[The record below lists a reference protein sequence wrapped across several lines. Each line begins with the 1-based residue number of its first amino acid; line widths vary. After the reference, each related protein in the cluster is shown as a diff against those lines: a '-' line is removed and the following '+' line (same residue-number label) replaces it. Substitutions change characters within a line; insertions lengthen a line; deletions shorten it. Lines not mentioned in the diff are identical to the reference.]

1 MIRQLN
7 TPTHKQII
15 RNALAAFGLAFFF
28 AVILFSC
35 DSGKRDIRAYYFP
48 VDSLTTGQ
56 VYAYVSEDGTTGDQ
70 SYWYYQ
76 TIKSDSGTFLVGT
89 QYDRFFEVNQI
100 VREKIVEN
108 GSLAREC
115 FLYEPDTSTGK
126 SIAIHTA
133 IESANLFPFQVTDSL
148 GVFLYRIK
156 YAPPAEPEATIY
168 LIRNRRYL
176 GDGPDFAFEG
186 KAYPTIRFGIREA
199 IGHSAE
205 GTAEIEG
212 EGEEWYAKG
221 LGLVYY
227 RKSYGTEHNIEY
239 AFMLRER
246 FPMEELVRRAQ

>member
-1 MIRQLN
+1 MTRQLN
-7 TPTHKQII
+7 ASTRKHII
-15 RNALAAFGLAFFF
+15 HNASASFGLVVFF
-28 AVILFSC
+28 AIVLFSC

-56 VYAYVSEDGTTGDQ
+56 VYAYVSEDGMAEDQ
-70 SYWYYQ
+70 RYWYYQ
-76 TIKSDSGTFLVGT
+76 TFKRDSGTFLVGT
-89 QYDRFFEVNQI
+89 QYDRFFAVNQI

-115 FLYEPDTSTGK
+115 FLYEQDSSTGK
-126 SIAIHTA
+126 SIAIRTT

-156 YAPPAEPEATIY
+156 YTPPSDPDATIY

-186 KAYPTIRFGIREA
+186 KAYPTVRFGIREA

-212 EGEEWYAKG
+212 AGEEWYAKG

-227 RKSYGTEHNIEY
+227 RKSYGTEHNINY

>member
-1 MIRQLN
+1 MTQPIN
-7 TPTHKQII
+7 MVTPQRRTVLFC
-15 RNALAAFGLAFFF
+15 LAVFLTIA
-28 AVILFSC
+28 LFSC

-48 VDSLTTGQ
+48 VDSLATGQ
-56 VYAYVSEDGTTGDQ
+56 VYAYVSEEGATEDRR
-70 SYWYYQ
+70 YWYYQ
-76 TIKSDSGTFLVGT
+76 TFKSDSGTFLVGT

-108 GSLAREC
+108 GALARES
-115 FLYEPDTSTGK
+115 FLYEPDTATGK
-126 SIAIHTA
+126 SVAIRTV

-156 YAPPAEPEATIY
+156 YSPPSEPDATIY

-176 GDGPDFAFEG
+176 GDGPEFAFEG

-205 GTAEIEG
+205 GAAEIEG
-212 EGEEWYAKG
+212 QGEEWYARG
-221 LGLVYY
+221 LGLVHY
-227 RKSYGTEHNIEY
+227 RKSFGAEGNIRY
-239 AFMLRER
+239 TFWLRER